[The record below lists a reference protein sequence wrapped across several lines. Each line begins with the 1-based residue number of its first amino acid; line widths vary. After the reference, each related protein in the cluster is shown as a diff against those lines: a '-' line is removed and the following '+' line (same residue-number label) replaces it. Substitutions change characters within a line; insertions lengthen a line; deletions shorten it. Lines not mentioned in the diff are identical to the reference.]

1 MHFLGF
7 IKGIYILYLHWSEG
21 ILYYQRA
28 EKNGLMTLKIY
39 LHVLCLVYFTS
50 KTLAQVY
57 SCPPKHSYLQCPQWK
72 SSEVLGDPDVTC
84 QSRRLLRHFH
94 TYVIVVWLGWDHIP
108 ESPGVPMWAREPAW
122 LGFQWFRHQ
131 YVGSTFCNF
140 GTYKTF
146 DLLDRPDKNL
156 RRRTCELY
164 HKHWIKSFSI
174 STKSF
179 PCIQL
184 ADVFPSLSDQILAG
198 FSIWYLVIIS
208 SWGTEE
214 WRMMHLETAWDHRSY
229 CSLLP
234 LRPQHCAIP
243 VLHFNKPGFFFQPSF
258 VSGFLSLIFFFFP
271 STFLCWI
278 LLTSEAV

>member
-1 MHFLGF
+1 
-7 IKGIYILYLHWSEG
+7 
-21 ILYYQRA
+21 
-28 EKNGLMTLKIY
+28 
-39 LHVLCLVYFTS
+39 
-50 KTLAQVY
+50 
-57 SCPPKHSYLQCPQWK
+57 
-72 SSEVLGDPDVTC
+72 
-84 QSRRLLRHFH
+84 
-94 TYVIVVWLGWDHIP
+94 
-108 ESPGVPMWAREPAW
+108 MWARETAW

-146 DLLDRPDKNL
+146 DSLDRPDKNL

-258 VSGFLSLIFFFFP
+258 VSGFLFLLFFFLHILMLNFINLWSSVRCALYLLSNVP
-271 STFLCWI
+271 MLVLSFIWIFQLFVFFSGGYAELYFAQQEAKNDFSIFIWAFFFLLNKVRVYKELKQVCKVYVFHTREI
-278 LLTSEAV
+278 QIVEAL